1 VIGLLMLGFLGVL
14 IIVRPG
20 SALLTLAALLPLAA
34 AVCNSLY
41 QIITRKFR
49 ETENPTTS
57 NFITGVVGSVLMSFT
72 LPLSWTMPT
81 PTHALLMACM
91 GVAGVCGHY
100 LLIKAFERASPA
112 VLGPFSYGQL
122 LWAMLLGY
130 LVFGAFPNAGSILG
144 MAVIAASGLHITYHH
159 IVRPR
164 RRR

>member
-72 LPLSWTMPT
+72 LPLSWTMST
-81 PTHALLMACM
+81 PTHALLPSDGSPVHNKMSLVLFARWCT
-91 GVAGVCGHY
+91 GVY
-100 LLIKAFERASPA
+100 LHDCRWCTHMHGAKIKVLAFRALDRQGRGRQLSPH
-112 VLGPFSYGQL
+112 
-122 LWAMLLGY
+122 W
-130 LVFGAFPNAGSILG
+130 
-144 MAVIAASGLHITYHH
+144 
-159 IVRPR
+159 R
-164 RRR
+164 